1 MKLVDDAKEC
11 WKWISM
17 WCMTLAGSIQGAWM
31 YIPEDMK
38 ASIPVGIVQ
47 GLTVALI
54 FLGMIGR
61 VIDQKKR
68 GDGNG

>member
-1 MKLVDDAKEC
+1 
-11 WKWISM
+11 M